1 MASNLKKKLKSTLLC
16 IRFPFLYPVNR
27 FTGLHYNNHKIHSK
41 IADITK
47 EYKVFKI
54 LPEEYKDEC
63 IVNSGDFW
71 YFRKT
76 GRIVTYWK
84 NWWAPIVRWILT
96 IYHDYILQVLHFIP
110 SYTEFDMWECP
121 EVWYENFGIE
131 WAKDLRKGLIKE
143 YGFKSLFKYRI
154 LQIKEKW
161 GEFTWYYPPE
171 KLKHIESKYVER
183 SRSICSRCGKPA
195 TKVTPQECWI
205 LYYCDECAP
214 EYAEPIQKE
223 TTI

>member
-1 MASNLKKKLKSTLLC
+1 MANNLKKKLKSTLLC

-27 FTGLHYNNHKIHSK
+27 FTGLHYNNYKIRSK

-47 EYKVFKI
+47 EYKVFEV
-54 LPEEYKDEC
+54 LPEEYKDERV
-63 IVNSGDFW
+63 VNSGDFW

-84 NWWAPIVRWILT
+84 NWWAPIVRWILI
-96 IYHDYILQVLHFIP
+96 IYHDYILQALHFIP
-110 SYTEFDMWECP
+110 SYTEFDMWDCP
-121 EVWYENFGIE
+121 EVWCENFGIE

-161 GEFTWYYPPE
+161 GVFTWYYPPE

-214 EYAEPIQKE
+214 EYAEPIQQE